1 MASNVWF
8 KTPGSSPPKYP
19 STPQTSMSEEK
30 LSDKCEES
38 VEKEKEEDKIEQ

>member
-30 LSDKCEES
+30 LSDKFEEQLQ
-38 VEKEKEEDKIEQ
+38 KEKDEEIVEQ